1 MRNRPKLRHNSDA
14 MLKIVPRDEG
24 HRPIH
29 LQASLFPHSDP
40 NLLLLVTLPL
50 RSGTEFMNLV
60 EISAPRL
67 IIDLR
72 GVPRFDFDTLNRR
85 KVFEVFS
92 KNNCTYIDAKTPMAP
107 WSEEGQ
113 WLETFSKQKPLAGMK
128 AGQLSGPFMFLFN
141 QYEDMTAFEHFL
153 RKELSTIPSVSWSFF
168 LVAEQQE
175 FAVKRFAKQ
184 I

>member
-92 KNNCTYIDAKTPMAP
+92 KNNCTYIDAK
-107 WSEEGQ
+107 
-113 WLETFSKQKPLAGMK
+113 
-128 AGQLSGPFMFLFN
+128 
-141 QYEDMTAFEHFL
+141 
-153 RKELSTIPSVSWSFF
+153 
-168 LVAEQQE
+168 
-175 FAVKRFAKQ
+175 
-184 I
+184 